1 MSGRMQSVSILFL
14 RWVLGL
20 VVLWESFHFA
30 MSAGSAHHV
39 TRMGLPR
46 WTAPV
51 LGGVE
56 ILAAILFLIPKS
68 TRIGGALLM
77 MIFVIAVA
85 LHILHRDF
93 EIGGLL
99 VYIAAAWTCISAS
112 GR

>member
-1 MSGRMQSVSILFL
+1 MSGQMQSVSILFL

-30 MSAGSAHHV
+30 ISASSAHHM

-46 WTAPV
+46 WTASV

-56 ILAAILFLIPKS
+56 ILAAILFLTPKS
-68 TRIGGALLM
+68 TRIGGVLLV
-77 MIFVIAVA
+77 MIFVIAAA
-85 LHILHRDF
+85 LHIVHRDF

-99 VYIAAAWTCISAS
+99 VYVAAAWTCISAS